1 MIDGGPAGRPADRLA
16 ARLARAPWWAVALA
30 AGLVAVAAYAAVTPE
45 ARLTLAVLRRGL
57 RVTVV
62 VTLVSFAL
70 ALAIGVVAGLGRVS
84 RRRWVREVA
93 TLYVE
98 VVRGIPMLVVLLWF
112 GFGLAPWLVTGVRD
126 AVLAWAGPAATDP
139 ATARSAL
146 GGLKAALAQAVAPCR
161 RPSNCL
167 SMEMRGILGLA
178 FGYGAYVAEIVRA
191 GVQAVGRGQTEAAQ
205 SLGLTRR
212 QALRLVVGPQ
222 ALQLALPPLGNDFI
236 ALLKDSSLISVL
248 AVADLVY
255 VASQHVSNTLRTLQV
270 YSLMAA
276 VYLVL
281 TLVLS
286 LGVRWVEGRAAW
298 TRTVRGL

>member
-1 MIDGGPAGRPADRLA
+1 MRGGGAGRPGGRLGA
-16 ARLARAPWWAVALA
+16 WLARAPWWAVALA
-30 AGLVAVAAYAAVTPE
+30 AGLVAVGGYVAAVPE
-45 ARLTLAVLRRGL
+45 AQATMAVLRRGL
-57 RVTVV
+57 RVTVT
-62 VTLVSFAL
+62 VTLASFGL
-70 ALAIGVVAGLGRVS
+70 ALVLGIAAGLGRVS
-84 RRRWVREVA
+84 RRRWLRELA

-112 GFGLAPWLVTGVRD
+112 GFGVAPWLVTLLHD
-126 AVLAWAGPAATDP
+126 AVLGWAGSGAADAAAG
-139 ATARSAL
+139 ATL
-146 GGLKAALAQAVAPCR
+146 TGGLKARLAAAVAPCS
-161 RPSNCL
+161 RPSRCL
-167 SMEMRGILGLA
+167 SMEWRGILGLA

-191 GVQAVGRGQTEAAQ
+191 GVQAVGRGQTEAAS
-205 SLGLTRR
+205 SLGLTRP

-248 AVADLVY
+248 AVADIVY
-255 VASQHVSNTLRTLQV
+255 VAGQHVSNTLRTLQV
-270 YSLMAA
+270 YNLMAV

-286 LGVRWVEGRAAW
+286 LGVRWLEGRAAW